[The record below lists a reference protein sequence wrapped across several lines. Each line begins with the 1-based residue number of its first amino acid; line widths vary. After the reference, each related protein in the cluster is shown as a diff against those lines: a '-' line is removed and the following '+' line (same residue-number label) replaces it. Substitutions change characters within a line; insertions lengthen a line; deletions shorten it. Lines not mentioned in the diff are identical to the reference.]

1 MKREFPI
8 LYEKASVWIA
18 IPFLWV
24 AAVFYA
30 QKLYQQPTPETY
42 SVGITAFGVT
52 AALSGICFA
61 MAPVCDRDSH
71 TAKYAGEKFLH
82 ASLLLVQSFM
92 VLYIRDAALTLDWI
106 HAHPAMALGV
116 KLIAMCVLLLVITA
130 ATWTWQHG
138 LAKLNALL
146 WANWKRRIQEIN
158 AAGQKDI

>member
-158 AAGQKDI
+158 A